1 MINDDFT
8 QVLLEQIGSDV
19 NMHNVYLQ
27 HGLSGY
33 CAFYF
38 GYLKKPKMKTTKPLL
53 KNAFESYK

>member
-33 CAFYF
+33 
-38 GYLKKPKMKTTKPLL
+38 LKKPKMKATKPLL
-53 KNAFESYK
+53 NKCF

>member
-1 MINDDFT
+1 MIKDDFT
-8 QVLLEQIGSDV
+8 QVLLGQIVSDV

-27 HGLSGY
+27 HGQSGY

-38 GYLKKPKMKTTKPLL
+38 WLSQKLKMKTTKPLL